1 MIESDRREGLSFCFI
16 QQFLKRGTLRR
27 TTSSGSSSC
36 MNSTGIRS
44 SCSSSLF
51 LRARLSPASFQF
63 HSAVSVSALDL
74 NSSLWRVTVMIREFQ
89 RDDINKVADIWLD
102 TNIKAHNFIPAEYW
116 KGNFKSVKGAL
127 LLAEVY
133 VYEYDTEIQGFIGL
147 NDEYVE
153 GIFVSDEMQSQG
165 IGKILLNYAKDKRNK
180 LHLNVYQKNTRAISF
195 YKREGF
201 EIQHSGLDEA
211 TGEKDY
217 VMTWQRK

>member
-1 MIESDRREGLSFCFI
+1 MQLIKIRRKVLFC
-16 QQFLKRGTLRR
+16 LMKR
-27 TTSSGSSSC
+27 
-36 MNSTGIRS
+36 N
-44 SCSSSLF
+44 
-51 LRARLSPASFQF
+51 
-63 HSAVSVSALDL
+63 
-74 NSSLWRVTVMIREFQ
+74 
-89 RDDINKVADIWLD
+89 NKERGV
-102 TNIKAHNFIPAEYW
+102 
-116 KGNFKSVKGAL
+116 
-127 LLAEVY
+127 
-133 VYEYDTEIQGFIGL
+133 GL

-180 LHLNVYQKNTRAISF
+180 LHLNVYQKNARAISF